1 MKGPS
6 KLLWAVAALA
16 APLAVLAC
24 ATIMHGKTQ
33 EISIAS
39 APSGATVTVDHA
51 VLGTTPVVAKLKR
64 KDKHTIVVKM
74 DGYQPFELV
83 TTRSTSGWVWGNI
96 VFGGLIGLAV
106 DLGTGGAYKI
116 NPAQIHADLAR
127 AHAGATFQDG
137 TLYVVLVRIPDA
149 SWQKIGQL
157 QPLR

>member
-1 MKGPS
+1 MDRFTKPTPVTVLVGAS
-6 KLLWAVAALA
+6 LALA
-16 APLAVLAC
+16 C
-24 ATIMHGKTQ
+24 GSIMHGSAQ
-33 EISIAS
+33 DVSIAS
-39 APSGATVTVDHA
+39 QPSGASVSVDNQT
-51 VLGTTPVVAKLKR
+51 LGTTPVVAKLKR

-74 DGYQPFELV
+74 DGYQPFEVV

-116 NPAQIHADLAR
+116 NPAQVNADLAR
-127 AHAGATFQDG
+127 AHADATFQDG

>member
-1 MKGPS
+1 
-6 KLLWAVAALA
+6 
-16 APLAVLAC
+16 
-24 ATIMHGKTQ
+24 MHGSAQ
-33 EISIAS
+33 DVSIAS
-39 APSGATVTVDHA
+39 QPSGASVSVDNQT
-51 VLGTTPVVAKLKR
+51 LGTTPVVAKLKR

-74 DGYQPFELV
+74 DGYQPFEVV

-116 NPAQIHADLAR
+116 NPAQVNADLAR
-127 AHAGATFQDG
+127 AHADATFQDG